1 MRHTGY
7 SSETIS
13 PLLSETNSLGPSTK
27 RCSAL
32 MIRNTRNSIGFWRQI
47 FLLDQA
53 QSVKP
58 ADLPKPIVDQLVT
71 NAKAGHSFLA
81 LTSQMRV
88 EGGEDYIEY
97 VGRVLNGT
105 YSGPAKSFGNYEVKL
120 FERFDQMRSELLK
133 REEEVGLSRVVS
145 GFAWPWVSRFGED
158 HDFVLDGVSLVWNRR
173 PYDWINS
180 KTSLDEVGSIHT
192 VQGYDLNYAAVVIGP
207 DLGFDPVTQKI
218 VFHRA
223 NYHDKKGKENNK
235 VLGRRYTDEDLLT
248 FVVNI
253 YRVLL
258 TRGVKGTYIYV
269 VDLELRQFLAR
280 FFQRN
285 ENS

>member
-1 MRHTGY
+1 
-7 SSETIS
+7 
-13 PLLSETNSLGPSTK
+13 
-27 RCSAL
+27 
-32 MIRNTRNSIGFWRQI
+32 
-47 FLLDQA
+47 
-53 QSVKP
+53 
-58 ADLPKPIVDQLVT
+58 
-71 NAKAGHSFLA
+71 
-81 LTSQMRV
+81 
-88 EGGEDYIEY
+88 
-97 VGRVLNGT
+97 
-105 YSGPAKSFGNYEVKL
+105 
-120 FERFDQMRSELLK
+120 
-133 REEEVGLSRVVS
+133 
-145 GFAWPWVSRFGED
+145 
-158 HDFVLDGVSLVWNRR
+158 
-173 PYDWINS
+173 
-180 KTSLDEVGSIHT
+180 